1 MLINFCMVLPIMF
14 GTDYSYF
21 VQCPLH
27 QKQQII
33 ICYPLSDHLLSSYIA
48 RKAPVRSVHIGNWF
62 VHIATA
68 ANGFQ
73 ICTPAVLLITFGNHY
88 EMNSISKTSF
98 QILYS
103 HIATSHAHNVYTLH
117 TNLILWKL
125 HTICIPCVYHVIYS
139 QLPFVHSQLPQNF
152 V

>member
-1 MLINFCMVLPIMF
+1 MLINFCMVLPIMLS
-14 GTDYSYF
+14 TDYSYF

-33 ICYPLSDHLLSSYIA
+33 ICYPLSDHLLSSYTA
-48 RKAPVRSVHIGNWF
+48 RKAPQCAHWKLVCTHSYSSKQFPDLYTCSFIDHIWKPLRNE
-62 VHIATA
+62 
-68 ANGFQ
+68 
-73 ICTPAVLLITFGNHY
+73 L
-88 EMNSISKTSF
+88 SF
-98 QILYS
+98 QIKFPNCVYILVM
-103 HIATSHAHNVYTLH
+103 HTMQPYTLY

-139 QLPFVHSQLPQNF
+139 QLPFIHLQLPQNF